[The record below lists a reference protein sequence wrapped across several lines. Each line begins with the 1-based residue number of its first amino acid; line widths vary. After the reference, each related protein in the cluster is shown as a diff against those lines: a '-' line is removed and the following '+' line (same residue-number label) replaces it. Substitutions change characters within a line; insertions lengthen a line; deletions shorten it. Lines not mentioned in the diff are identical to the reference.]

1 LLETAFAQIR
11 FAASVVF
18 GLSFAPWSLDRI
30 ADALLARQR
39 KFGAIGA
46 DKAKFVVGPAL
57 DDETRRDVQ
66 IRRFRTQAMR
76 GASETPYYQAVFDK
90 LGLDP
95 ARLRY
100 EDITRIPITPKAAL
114 QQTPDAFVRRTAN
127 TCFRTTTTG
136 TTGWPTSA
144 CFSAAEL
151 HTFVTLSAISSLI
164 DGYITPNDIVLL
176 STSAR
181 ATLGNTCF
189 AGACARIGAQVS
201 MGGLVD
207 PTHTLALLAERRQLV
222 GKKSRVSVIS
232 TYPSYLGELVTAGL
246 AAGYRAADFGLERI
260 SVGGEIV
267 TAGLKSRSQ
276 ELFGPLTFSE
286 GYGITEP
293 WPFGGTLCAEGHLH
307 FEHSHGLLEVL
318 DLETGDPALPGEVG
332 TLVLTPFAPY
342 RETSVLLRYN
352 TEDVVRPL
360 VGPLTCALRYLPAT
374 TDILGKRRL
383 AVQHASGWTFPR
395 AVAEALESIE
405 EVPLPARYGFWAV
418 PGGVAV
424 EVVACADTLSV
435 RHRIEQRLIDWQ
447 VPVCELHIVT
457 DQAQLRQPFPLRC
470 DLREHS
476 FRPPAQRAD
485 IIIPGITFV
494 GNGIVRTITRDQ

>member
-1 LLETAFAQIR
+1 LT
-11 FAASVVF
+11 
-18 GLSFAPWSLDRI
+18 
-30 ADALLARQR
+30 
-39 KFGAIGA
+39 
-46 DKAKFVVGPAL
+46 
-57 DDETRRDVQ
+57 
-66 IRRFRTQAMR
+66 
-76 GASETPYYQAVFDK
+76 
-90 LGLDP
+90 
-95 ARLRY
+95 RLRY
-100 EDITRIPITPKAAL
+100 EDIVRIPVTPKAAL
-114 QQTPDAFVRRTAN
+114 RDTPDAFVRRTAN
-127 TCFRTTTTG
+127 ACFRTTTTG

-151 HTFVTLSAISSLI
+151 HTFVTLGAISSLI
-164 DGYITPNDIVLL
+164 HGLVTPDDIVLL

-207 PTHTLALLAERRQLV
+207 PTHTLALLAERRHLA
-222 GKKSRVSVIS
+222 GKKSRVSVLSI
-232 TYPSYLGELVTAGL
+232 YPSYLGELVTAGH
-246 AAGYRAADFGLERI
+246 AAGYRRADFGLERI

-267 TAGLKSRSQ
+267 TAGLKTRSQ

-293 WPFGGTLCAEGHLH
+293 WPFGGTLCEEGHLH

-318 DLETGDPALPGEVG
+318 HLETGDPALAGEVG
-332 TLVLTPFAPY
+332 TLVLTPFPPY

-352 TEDVVRPL
+352 TEDVVRSL
-360 VGPLTCALRYLPAT
+360 AGPCTCALRHLPVT

-383 AVQHASGWTFPR
+383 AVRHEGGWIFPR
-395 AVAEALESIE
+395 AVVEALEAIE
-405 EVPLPARYGFWAV
+405 DVPLPARYGFWAV

-424 EVVACADTLSV
+424 EVVARADVPSV
-435 RHRIEQRLIDWQ
+435 RRRIEQSLIDWQ
-447 VPVCELHIVT
+447 VPVCELHVVT
-457 DQAQLRQPFPLRC
+457 DQTQLSRPFPLRC

-485 IIIPGITFV
+485 VITPTTMAGV
-494 GNGIVRTITRDQ
+494 PQEVA